1 MNWLN
6 QELLI
11 LSITAISI
19 GFFHTLL
26 GPDHYLPFIVMAR
39 TRRWSLLKTGWVT
52 FLCGIGHIMS
62 SVLLGIIGV
71 ALGIAVTRLEILE
84 SFRGNLAA
92 WALIAFGLVYFIWGL
107 RQAIRNRPH
116 AHLHDHID
124 EGDHVHTH
132 VHNKEHLHIH
142 NKEKAANLTPWVLF
156 TIFVFGP
163 CEPLIPILMYPA
175 AKKSIFGLIW
185 VTGIFAAVT
194 IATMLGVVIISTFG
208 INLLPMKKLERYTH
222 AIAGGTIFICGLA
235 IQFLGA

>member
-1 MNWLN
+1 MNH
-6 QELLI
+6 ELLI
-11 LSITAISI
+11 LSITAVSI

-39 TRRWSLLKTGWVT
+39 ARRWSLLKTGWVT

-142 NKEKAANLTPWVLF
+142 NKEKSANLTPWVLF
-156 TIFVFGP
+156 TIFIFGP

-175 AKKSIFGLIW
+175 AKKSIFGLVW
-185 VTGIFAAVT
+185 VAGIFAVVT
-194 IATMLGVVIISTFG
+194 IATMLGVVMISTFG

-235 IQFLGA
+235 IQLLGV

>member
-11 LSITAISI
+11 LSITAVSI

-39 TRRWSLLKTGWVT
+39 ARRWSLLKTGWVT

-71 ALGIAVTRLEILE
+71 VLGIAVTRLEILE

-185 VTGIFAAVT
+185 IASIFAVVT
-194 IATMLGVVIISTFG
+194 IVTMLGVVIISTFG

-235 IQFLGA
+235 IQFLGV

>member
-11 LSITAISI
+11 LSITAVSI

-39 TRRWSLLKTGWVT
+39 ARRWSLLKTGWVT

-71 ALGIAVTRLEILE
+71 VLGIAVTRLEILE

-185 VTGIFAAVT
+185 VASIFAVVT

-235 IQFLGA
+235 IKFFGA